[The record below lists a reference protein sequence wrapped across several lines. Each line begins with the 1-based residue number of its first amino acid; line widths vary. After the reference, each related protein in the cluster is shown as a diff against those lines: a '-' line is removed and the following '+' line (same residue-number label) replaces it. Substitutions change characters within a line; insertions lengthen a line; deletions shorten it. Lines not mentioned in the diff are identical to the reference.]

1 VRFLSQDLGSGELRT
16 DEAPV
21 PSVSER
27 GVVVHSLASLVS
39 AGTERMLVDFG
50 RASLVE
56 KARSQPDRVRQVVDK
71 AIAEGVTETLDA
83 VRSKLAQPI
92 PLGYANAGV
101 VVDVGG
107 TVRDLRVGDVVASN
121 GPHAELVSVPAT
133 MTALVP
139 AGVDPEQACFASVA
153 SVALQ
158 GIRLAEP
165 QIGERVAVTG
175 LGLIGLMAVQLLR
188 AQGCEVLGIDPDERR
203 RSLAEALGASATSAP
218 GEAAEAA
225 ATTFSRGRGV
235 DAVLICAS
243 TKSSDPV
250 RSAARMC
257 RQRGRMVLVGVT
269 GLELDR
275 SELYEK
281 ELSFQVSSS
290 YGPGRYDPSYEG
302 GRDYPHGLVRWTAG
316 RNMEAVL
323 DLISSGRLDP
333 SALITHRYDF
343 TDAADAYTT
352 LVDDR
357 SALGI
362 VLRYPTSP
370 GPAAQDPRP
379 AAKATPATLRYQGS
393 SGGAAL
399 IGAGNYASRVLAPAI
414 RAAGGSLDLVV
425 APGGVSAALL
435 ARQSD
440 SRASSKVDDAFADP
454 AIAAIFLATRHDS
467 HSRLVA
473 AALRAGKAVYVEKPL
488 AITDGQLDDVI
499 TTVAQLADE
508 QGKVPV
514 LTVGFNRRFA
524 PVTLRMRELLATT
537 SAPKAVVMTVNA
549 GAIPPDHW
557 TQDPE
562 IGGGRIVGEGCHF
575 IDLAR
580 HLVGSPIAD
589 VTSHYLG
596 ATVTHDTATLSLTF
610 VDGSTATIHYVANG
624 SPRFPKERIEVF
636 CQGRVLVND
645 NFRSLKTFGW
655 PRGSALRLRKQDK
668 GHQASVAAFLAASS
682 SAGPAP
688 IAFEEL
694 VEVSRA
700 TLAAGRRT

>member
-1 VRFLSQDLGSGELRT
+1 MRT
-16 DEAPV
+16 DEAPA

-27 GVVVHSLASLVS
+27 GLLVHSLASLVS

-50 RASLVE
+50 RAGLVD
-56 KARSQPDRVRQVVDK
+56 KARQQPDRVRQVVDK
-71 AIAEGVTETLDA
+71 AIAEGLADTFDA

-101 VVDVGG
+101 ILEVGRA
-107 TVRDLRVGDVVASN
+107 VKNVRVGDIVASN

-133 MTALVP
+133 MAAIVP
-139 AGVDPEQACFASVA
+139 EGVEPEAACFAAVA

-158 GIRLAEP
+158 GIRLADA
-165 QIGERVAVTG
+165 QIGERFAVPG

-203 RSLAEALGASATSAP
+203 RSLAEAMGASTTSAP

-225 ATTFSRGRGV
+225 ASTFSRGRGV
-235 DAVLICAS
+235 DGVLICAS

-269 GLELDR
+269 GLEFDR

-290 YGPGRYDPSYEG
+290 YGPGRYDSSYES

-323 DLISSGRLDP
+323 DLIGSGRLDP
-333 SALITHRYDF
+333 SALITHRFDF
-343 TDAADAYTT
+343 SDANDAYTT

-362 VLRYPTSP
+362 VLRYPPAS
-370 GPAAQDPRP
+370 GPASLEPHPPSP
-379 AAKATPATLRYQGS
+379 AVPAIVHHRDS
-393 SGGAAL
+393 VGGAAL

-414 RAAGGSLDLVV
+414 RAAGGRLELVV

-440 SRASSKVDDAFADP
+440 SSASSNVDDALTDP
-454 AIAAIFLATRHDS
+454 MIGTIFVATRHDS
-467 HSRLVA
+467 HAGLAR

-488 AITDGQLDDVI
+488 AITDEQLDKVI
-499 TTVAQLADE
+499 ATVAEVVDE
-508 QGKVPV
+508 QGQVPV

-524 PVTLRMRELLATT
+524 PVTVRMRELLATT
-537 SAPKAVVMTVNA
+537 SAPKMIVITVNA
-549 GAIPPDHW
+549 GAIAADHW

-562 IGGGRIVGEGCHF
+562 IGGGRIVGEACHF

-580 HLVGSPIAD
+580 HLVGWPITD
-589 VTSHYLG
+589 VTSRYLG
-596 ATVTHDTATLSLTF
+596 ASVTHDTASLSF
-610 VDGSTATIHYVANG
+610 AFEDGSTAVIHYLANG
-624 SPRFPKERIEVF
+624 SPRFPKERVEVF
-636 CQGRVLVND
+636 CQGRVLVNE
-645 NFRSLKTFGW
+645 NFRSLKAIGW
-655 PRGSALRLRKQDK
+655 PRGSGVRLRKQDK
-668 GHQASVAAFLAASS
+668 GHQASVAAFLSAAAS
-682 SAGPAP
+682 GRPAP
-688 IAFEEL
+688 IAFAEL

-700 TLAAGRRT
+700 TIVAGGQA